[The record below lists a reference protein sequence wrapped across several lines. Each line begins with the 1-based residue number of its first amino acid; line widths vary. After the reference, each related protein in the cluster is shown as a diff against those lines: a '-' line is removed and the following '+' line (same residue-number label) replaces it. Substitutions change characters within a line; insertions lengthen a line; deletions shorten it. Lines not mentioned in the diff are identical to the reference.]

1 MKTFFSLMIAALY
14 PFVKCSQE
22 CSCPPLQDVLVDDAN
37 FNIFRD
43 PWPFLRSA
51 DRLYLKYIPLL
62 KKLEDIICVISDLIR
77 NDSSSPVERNVSWTD
92 ISTTPYIRKHVNVEI
107 QEARKSK
114 TEFSVIKDEVSYDFE
129 TVYADSK
136 CLIVKIS
143 RTYTGLERA
152 CLLWVKE
159 KYLKNPLRHCSF
171 LYFVF
176 CNWQADDL
184 NPTEGCDKNVKEA
197 DTNLKTTGGDNK
209 PPR

>member
-1 MKTFFSLMIAALY
+1 MKTFFSLIIAVLY
-14 PFVKCSQE
+14 PSVKCSSE
-22 CSCPPLQDVLVDDAN
+22 CSCPSLQSMLLQDTE

-43 PWPFLRSA
+43 PWPFLKSA

-62 KKLEDIICVISDLIR
+62 KELEKITCVISDLVR
-77 NDSSSPVERNVSWTD
+77 NDGSTSVERSVSWTD
-92 ISTTPYIRKHVNVEI
+92 LSTTPYTRKHVNVEI
-107 QEARKSK
+107 QGTSKSK

-152 CLLWVKE
+152 CFLWVKE

-171 LYFVF
+171 LYFMF
-176 CNWQADDL
+176 CNWQGDDL

-197 DTNLKTTGGDNK
+197 DKNLKTTEGDNR